1 MEERILHITE
11 AEHGLRLDQ
20 ALGALCEDYSRTA
33 LRALIDEGKILV
45 DGRVE
50 KPRFKVSLGQE
61 ILMQLP
67 KREALEA
74 EPQDLPI
81 NVIYEDE
88 DILILDKNAGL
99 VVHPGSGVTDGTLMN
114 ALLFHYPQTATLP
127 RAGIVHRLDKDT
139 SGLMVVALNETAQ
152 QKLMA
157 AISKHE
163 VVREYD
169 AIAEGL
175 ITAGGTV
182 DAPIGRDLHNRTRM
196 AVMPEGMG
204 REAVTHYRVAEHYRA
219 HTRLRLRLETGR
231 THQIRVHMAYLH
243 HPLLGDPQ
251 YGGRRLRH
259 LAKASPELEKA
270 LLNFR
275 RQALHAAHLELVHPA
290 TGETLAFDAAVP
302 PDLQNLMDLLRKDNQ
317 EHGI

>member
-33 LRALIDEGKILV
+33 LRALIDDGKILV

-50 KPRFKVSLGQE
+50 KPRFKVTLGQE

-67 KREALEA
+67 KRESTDDK
-74 EPQDLPI
+74 PQDLPL

-88 DILILDKNAGL
+88 DILIVDKSAGM

-114 ALLFHYPQTATLP
+114 ALLFHYPKTSALP

-139 SGLMVVALNETAQ
+139 SGLMVVALNETSRQ
-152 QKLMA
+152 TLME
-157 AISKHE
+157 AISNHE

-169 AIAEGL
+169 AIAEGI

-259 LAKASPELEKA
+259 LAKASPDLDAA
-270 LLNFR
+270 LLGFR
-275 RQALHAAHLELVHPA
+275 RQALHAAHLQLLHPA
-290 TGETLAFDAAVP
+290 TGEIMAFDAKVP
-302 PDLQNLMDLLRKDNQ
+302 LDLQNLMDLLRKDNQ